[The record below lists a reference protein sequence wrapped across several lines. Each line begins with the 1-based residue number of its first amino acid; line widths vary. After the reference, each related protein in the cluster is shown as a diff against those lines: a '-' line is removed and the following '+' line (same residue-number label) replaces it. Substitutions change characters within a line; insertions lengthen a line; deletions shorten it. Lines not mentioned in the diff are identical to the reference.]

1 MNPQKGI
8 KYIRTTKGP
17 KTKEYI
23 LQEFK
28 KTNLSFPLM
37 ALPYEHIIHDITTFL
52 KINNSLLDSKEK
64 IELSNYSL
72 IIKNPL
78 IIYQNLYFDENASKI
93 SNELE
98 FTKKYN
104 CILICDSTNEKFHQN
119 KLLLKEVENITKLNI
134 SFGQSL
140 DYEKAK
146 LDLKKYSNDLQYLI
160 VYGKDEEPE
169 NEKLIPS
176 YIGEELIDE
185 EFDTNKDEYKDI
197 CELYKMIINDLV
209 IKYGI
214 PFYIKLQGKQK
225 YIKYNTII
233 DFFNKNSTNLND
245 KKKIVFIL
253 SLSDYEENLYQ
264 NEIHDIISK
273 ILFNGFSL
281 IITIYECDYSLL
293 SKYNNTSL
301 DNSKIN
307 LLDVYYNN
315 TKAKFINNIL
325 NEFKRYIKQIMI
337 SNNINY
343 RIQLKEY
350 GGFGYNNLFENYY
363 DNIIQGLDEDNIK
376 DIFCF
381 NLLNLLCYW
390 EPIERFQK
398 SVKMV
403 KCENCGVQKEE
414 NDKDLFSKFDKIF
427 CSFKCLKEWIK
438 LHPQ

>member
-8 KYIRTTKGP
+8 KYIRISQGP

-23 LQEFK
+23 LQEFPK
-28 KTNLSFPLM
+28 VNPSFPMLT
-37 ALPYEHIIHDITTFL
+37 LPYEHIIHDITEFL
-52 KINNSLLDSKEK
+52 KKNNSILDSKEN

-72 IIKNPL
+72 ILKNPL
-78 IIYQNLYFDENASKI
+78 IIYQNLYFDENVSKI

-104 CILICDSTNEKFHQN
+104 CILVCDSTNEKFHQN
-119 KLLLKEVENITKLNI
+119 KSLLKEVQNTCKINIC
-134 SFGQSL
+134 FGQSL

-146 LDLKKYSNDLQYLI
+146 SDLKKYSNDLQYLI
-160 VYGKDEEPE
+160 VYGKDDEPE

-176 YIGEELIDE
+176 YIGEELIEE
-185 EFDTNKDEYKDI
+185 EFDENKNEYKNI

-209 IKYGI
+209 DKYGI

-225 YIKYNTII
+225 YINTNTII
-233 DFFNKNSTNLND
+233 DFFNANSQNLKD
-245 KKKIVFIL
+245 KKKLVFIL
-253 SLSDYEENLYQ
+253 SLSDYDENLYK
-264 NEIHDIISK
+264 NSIHDLISK
-273 ILFNGFSL
+273 ILINGYSL

-293 SKYNNTSL
+293 SKYKISSIENN
-301 DNSKIN
+301 KIN
-307 LLDVYYNN
+307 LMDVYYNN
-315 TKAKFINNIL
+315 AKAIFINDIL
-325 NEFKRYIKQIMI
+325 KEFKRYIKQIMI

-363 DNIIQGLDEDNIK
+363 ENIIQGLNEDEIK
-376 DIFCF
+376 DLFCF

-390 EPIERFQK
+390 EPVEKLEK

-403 KCENCGVQKEE
+403 KCENCGIEKEE
-414 NDKDLFSKFDKIF
+414 NDKDLFTKFDKTF
-427 CSFKCLKEWIK
+427 CTFKCLKEWIK
-438 LHPQ
+438 LNPQ